1 MNNSTLDEQFLD
13 RLTNEQKG
21 VLWHYYRLL
30 NTPSTS
36 IDDEV
41 KQIEQIW
48 GKAESDPTLYK
59 WLELIDYFY
68 TNVSELESEL
78 ESEFNDNR
86 RSQYSEHL
94 DSLLEQK
101 LNPNI
106 KENNQPSTSSKKG
119 EFVAFLCPDNSGL
132 VQLPITESIAVTL
145 AAFSE
150 KLCNRCHE
158 KLGDHKVISV
168 GELYPR

>member
-1 MNNSTLDEQFLD
+1 MNNFTLDEQFLD
-13 RLTNEQKG
+13 GLTNEQKG

-48 GKAESDPTLYK
+48 EKAGSDPTLYK

-68 TNVSELESEL
+68 TNTPELNAQL
-78 ESEFNDNR
+78 NNDKR
-86 RSQYSEHL
+86 AYYSEHL
-94 DSLLEQK
+94 DTLLEQK

-106 KENNQPSTSSKKG
+106 KESNQPFTSSKKG
-119 EFVAFLCPDNSGL
+119 EFLAFLCPDNSGL
-132 VQLPITESIAVTL
+132 VQFPITESIDVTL
-145 AAFSE
+145 AALSE
-150 KLCNRCHE
+150 KLCNQCHE
-158 KLGDHKVISV
+158 KLGNHKVISV